1 MSPSTRR
8 PHQQGHAGK
17 HKVYSKSTTAFEILP
32 VEVINP
38 NYCNY
43 SYFHMLTLQHRSDS
57 LSLATS
63 TINLLHPTDSSTHPQ
78 NIPLTKM
85 RDLSGVRDSSI
96 LSTRLRTF
104 LLVTVLSSTTGS
116 RSNTSAASASSVK
129 DSAFR
134 LETVRE
140 RWNASH

>member
-1 MSPSTRR
+1 MSLSTRR
-8 PHQQGHAGK
+8 PRQQDHAGK
-17 HKVYSKSTTAFEILP
+17 HKVYSVSTTAFEILP
-32 VEVINP
+32 VEVLNP
-38 NYCNY
+38 NFCND
-43 SYFHMLTLQHRSDS
+43 SNFHMLISYYRSDN

-63 TINLLHPTDSSTHPQ
+63 TINLSHHTDSSTHSQ

-85 RDLSGVRDSSI
+85 RDLSGVRDFSI

-116 RSNTSAASASSVK
+116 RSNTSAASASNVK
-129 DSAFR
+129 DSASK